1 MSSLESQLYE
11 KIVMKKKVC
20 VLGGMEY
27 YKDEFQKELSS
38 NTLPIENKQNI
49 GVNIS
54 KIDFLFGENDRFEIL
69 LWNIDCR
76 QQRAYLRTIFY
87 NGAEAIII
95 LISESKVDQL
105 LSYLE
110 EIQTRMPP
118 ITLVFCIILEK
129 FTKNE
134 IIDRYFKEKDFKSKI
149 KSYNIKIREISK
161 PSDILD
167 QICSNFIKKEKQK
180 EIDNTY
186 YIDFIP
192 LNLLFFQSEV
202 SDECYD
208 YFEPEIRNTKISH
221 KINIEK
227 LTKYILSLNLNV
239 KYEAPNWL
247 IIENKVFG
255 TFSLYLKNGNIYY
268 YPKKCKNCKES
279 KCLKRKKA
287 PFFICIEAGES
298 NGWTNIKGFEK
309 IELLILSKI
318 FALKEGNED
327 NLPKSVLN
335 QIININKCDKETNEK

>member
-1 MSSLESQLYE
+1 MSSLESPLYE
-11 KIVMKKKVC
+11 KIVMKQKVC

-54 KIDFLFGENDRFEIL
+54 KIDFLFRENDRFEIL

-95 LISESKVDQL
+95 LISESKLDQI

-118 ITLVFCIILEK
+118 ITIVFCIILEK
-129 FTKNE
+129 FTKDE
-134 IIDRYFKEKDFKSKI
+134 IIFRYFREKDFKSKI
-149 KSYNIKIREISK
+149 KSYNIEINEISK
-161 PSDILD
+161 PSDILN
-167 QICSNFIKKEKQK
+167 QICSTFINKEKQK

-192 LNLLFFQSEV
+192 LNLLFFQSAV
-202 SDECYD
+202 SDECND
-208 YFEPEIRNTKISH
+208 YFEPETRNI
-221 KINIEK
+221 KINPKIDIEK
-227 LTKYILSLNLNV
+227 LTKYILNLKLNIKL
-239 KYEAPNWL
+239 ESPNWVK
-247 IIENKVFG
+247 IENKVFG
-255 TFSLYLKNGNIYY
+255 TFSLYLKNGNVYY
-268 YPKKCKNCKES
+268 YPKKCEKCKET

-298 NGWTNIKGFEK
+298 NGWTNIKEFEK
-309 IELLILSKI
+309 TEILILSKI

-327 NLPKSVLN
+327 NLPKSVLK
-335 QIININKCDKETNEK
+335 QIININKCDKEKK